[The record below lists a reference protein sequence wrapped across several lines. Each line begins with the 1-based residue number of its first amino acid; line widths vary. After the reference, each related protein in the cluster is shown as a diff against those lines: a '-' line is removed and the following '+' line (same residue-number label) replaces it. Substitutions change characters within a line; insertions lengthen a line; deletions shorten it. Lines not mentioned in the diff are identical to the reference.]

1 MPGNSLNADELRIIR
16 STYPT
21 KKVTS
26 EELQV
31 IENLRLED
39 ESEEKARKALEIV
52 NETGPQ
58 LITFAKSIKRAFS
71 VNEKEVN
78 WNDENSIDLVNYII
92 SASRS
97 MEDHFDEL
105 DFILETA
112 VTGAEID
119 IGDAGNEFQTIK
131 SEFLSDLVYL
141 GALASILF
149 QRASEGS
156 L

>member
-1 MPGNSLNADELRIIR
+1 MSGDSLNADELRIIR
-16 STYPT
+16 STYPP
-21 KKVTS
+21 KNVTA

-39 ESEEKARKALEIV
+39 ESEEKAKEALEIV
-52 NETGPQ
+52 NELGPQ
-58 LITFAKSIKRAFS
+58 LITFARTIKQALS
-71 VNEKEVN
+71 VSEKEVK
-78 WNDENSIDLVNYII
+78 WNDENSIDLVNYIK

-97 MEDHFDEL
+97 LEDHFDEL
-105 DFILETA
+105 DFLLETA

-119 IGDAGNEFQTIK
+119 IGEAGNEFQTIK
-131 SEFLSDLVYL
+131 SEFLSDLLYL

>member
-1 MPGNSLNADELRIIR
+1 MSDNSLKADELRIIR
-16 STYPT
+16 STYPV
-21 KKVTS
+21 KEVTS

-39 ESEEKARKALEIV
+39 ESEEKAREALEIV
-52 NETGPQ
+52 NELGPL
-58 LITFAKSIKRAFS
+58 LITFARTIKQALS
-71 VNEKEVN
+71 VSEKEVK
-78 WNDENSIDLVNYII
+78 WNDENSIDLVNYIK

-97 MEDHFDEL
+97 MEDHFD
-105 DFILETA
+105 
-112 VTGAEID
+112 D